1 MSPGHLYSIEVEN
14 ITVHRFT
21 LTEIACDVKLYITNR
36 TPVRVTINR
45 IPFTLSFTEAGNGTV
60 HRLGIGEARPVTIA
74 PGGVAGISVPVT
86 IRNHAAIS
94 LVTATLGNRQPV
106 TVQGRAFVDAKI
118 TELEI
123 PFEQTVAI
131 PPLLRK

>member
-1 MSPGHLYSIEVEN
+1 MSHRHLYSIEVEN

-21 LTEIACDVKLYITNR
+21 LTEIACDVKLYLTNR

-45 IPFTLSFTEAGNGTV
+45 IPFTISFTEPGSGEVYSLGT
-60 HRLGIGEARPVTIA
+60 GEARPVTIA

-106 TVQGRAFVDAKI
+106 TVRGRAYVDAKI

-123 PFEQTVAI
+123 PFEHTVTI

>member
-14 ITVHRFT
+14 ISVHRFT

-36 TPVRVTINR
+36 TPVRVTITR
-45 IPFTLSFTEAGNGTV
+45 IPFTLTFTEEGSGTV
-60 HRLGIGEARPVTIA
+60 HCLGTGEAHPVKIA
-74 PGGVAGISVPVT
+74 PGGVAGISVPVA

-106 TVQGRAFVDAKI
+106 TVSGHAYVDAKI

-123 PFEQTVAI
+123 PFSQTVVI